1 MKYLIVTPGYP
12 SNNKIYNNAF
22 VHSRV
27 KQYVERNLDITV
39 FSINKSSDTTY
50 TYDGVEVIE
59 GNYNK
64 LSTLL
69 KKEKFSKILI
79 HFGFKKTIQTVIRNS
94 PQSKL
99 IIWVHGVEA
108 LGWYRRL
115 FVFDIKKPH
124 RFLGYIFFN
133 MRQLLFMNQ
142 FIKNNKIDKTFVF
155 VSEWMKNILEYDSMT
170 QGKIKKY
177 EIIPNVVDDK
187 LFNYVQKKPEDRLK
201 ILSIR
206 PYASKKYANDL
217 SVKAVLELSKKPF
230 FDELTFTFYGDGKL
244 FDSTL
249 APLKKFNNVIIN
261 KKFLTQQE
269 ISSIYKENGII
280 LIPTRQDAQGVSM
293 CEAMSSG
300 LVPVTSNNTAIPE
313 YVNNECGYLCNSY
326 KEMAY
331 AIEELINNPDTFQ
344 KKSKV
349 AAEFIKEKCSPKIV
363 IEKELNIITRK

>member
-79 HFGFKKTIQTVIRNS
+79 HFGLKKTIQTVIRNS
-94 PQSKL
+94 PKSKL

-124 RFLGYIFFN
+124 RFLGYIF
-133 MRQLLFMNQ
+133 
-142 FIKNNKIDKTFVF
+142 
-155 VSEWMKNILEYDSMT
+155 
-170 QGKIKKY
+170 
-177 EIIPNVVDDK
+177 
-187 LFNYVQKKPEDRLK
+187 
-201 ILSIR
+201 
-206 PYASKKYANDL
+206 
-217 SVKAVLELSKKPF
+217 
-230 FDELTFTFYGDGKL
+230 
-244 FDSTL
+244 
-249 APLKKFNNVIIN
+249 
-261 KKFLTQQE
+261 
-269 ISSIYKENGII
+269 
-280 LIPTRQDAQGVSM
+280 
-293 CEAMSSG
+293 
-300 LVPVTSNNTAIPE
+300 
-313 YVNNECGYLCNSY
+313 
-326 KEMAY
+326 
-331 AIEELINNPDTFQ
+331 
-344 KKSKV
+344 
-349 AAEFIKEKCSPKIV
+349 
-363 IEKELNIITRK
+363 